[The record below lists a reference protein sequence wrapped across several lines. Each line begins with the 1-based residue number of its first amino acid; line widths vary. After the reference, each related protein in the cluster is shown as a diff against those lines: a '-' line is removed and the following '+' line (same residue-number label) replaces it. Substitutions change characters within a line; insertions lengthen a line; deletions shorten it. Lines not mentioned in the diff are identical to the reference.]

1 MERIG
6 KRILSEEV
14 TLGISLRD
22 AGLDFARQDSMP
34 PSKLVP
40 ALALVVPS
48 ELMDLD
54 KQIHLDPVSCGMEFL
69 FFFFKHVSKV
79 PAK

>member
-6 KRILSEEV
+6 KRILSKEV

-22 AGLDFARQDSMP
+22 TGLDFARQDSMP

-40 ALALVVPS
+40 ALHWWA
-48 ELMDLD
+48 
-54 KQIHLDPVSCGMEFL
+54 PVNEWTETNT
-69 FFFFKHVSKV
+69 
-79 PAK
+79 AT

>member
-6 KRILSEEV
+6 KRILSKEV

-22 AGLDFARQDSMP
+22 TGVDFARQDSMP

-40 ALALVVPS
+40 ALHWWA
-48 ELMDLD
+48 
-54 KQIHLDPVSCGMEFL
+54 PVNEWTETNT
-69 FFFFKHVSKV
+69 
-79 PAK
+79 AT